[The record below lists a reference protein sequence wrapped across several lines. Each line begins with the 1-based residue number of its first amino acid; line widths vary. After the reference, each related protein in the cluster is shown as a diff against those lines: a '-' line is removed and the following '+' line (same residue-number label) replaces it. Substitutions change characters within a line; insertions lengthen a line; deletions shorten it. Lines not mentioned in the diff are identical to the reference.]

1 MKIEKLNENK
11 IRVILNIDDLAERD
25 IDYHSFMSNSIE
37 SQSIFLDMLHKAEK
51 EVGFVTEDYRL
62 MIEALAMNDGNFILT
77 VTRIESDKK
86 EKLCYKK
93 KKVNIKRKISEID
106 TKKAIYCFNTFDEY
120 CSFCNF
126 LNNNILKYMNDFADN
141 MSLFEYNSKYYLV
154 ISNIHIN
161 TNLLKTFCSS
171 ITEFAHFVEG
181 ATLFENKLLEYGNL
195 IMKDN
200 AIDTCIKHF
209 C

>member
-1 MKIEKLNENK
+1 MKIEKLNDNK
-11 IRVILNIDDLAERD
+11 IRITLNLTDLEENHIDF
-25 IDYHSFMSNSIE
+25 HTFMSNSIE
-37 SQSIFLDMLHKAEK
+37 SQKIFLDMLDKAEK
-51 EVGFVTEDYRL
+51 EVGFITDDYKV
-62 MIEALAMNDGNFILT
+62 MIEALAMSNGNFVLT
-77 VTRIESDKK
+77 VTRFEP
-86 EKLCYKK
+86 EKPNTIYKK
-93 KKVNIKRKISEID
+93 KKINIKRKVNEID

-120 CSFCNF
+120 CNFCNF
-126 LNNNILKYMNDFADN
+126 LSNNILKYMNNFSDS

-161 TNLLKTFCSS
+161 TNLLRNFCSS
-171 ITEFAHFVEG
+171 ITEFARFINN
-181 ATLFENKLLEYGNL
+181 ASLFETKLLEYGNL